1 MYRQGTLTEKKKAL
15 RPVDVCRSYTPLLEF
30 RIDTKGLS
38 TNFEVCL
45 ILFPLNAVGVF
56 RVFFF
61 KMLQCG
67 FKSIKKSLI

>member
-30 RIDTKGLS
+30 RIDPKGLS

-56 RVFFF
+56 RVFFLNVAMWF
-61 KMLQCG
+61 
-67 FKSIKKSLI
+67 

>member
-1 MYRQGTLTEKKKAL
+1 MKKKKNAL
-15 RPVDVCRSYTPLLEF
+15 RPVDECRSYAPLLKF
-30 RIDTKGLS
+30 PIDTKGLS

-61 KMLQCG
+61 KCYNVVLN
-67 FKSIKKSLI
+67 LLRRV